1 MVKNFMTEN
10 KSYPVKIQKNGIKMA
25 IFARAHD
32 FSSFRQLK
40 NFCYS
45 IILHLFDLKKIAAHF
60 NDKKS
65 GF

>member
-1 MVKNFMTEN
+1 
-10 KSYPVKIQKNGIKMA
+10 MA